1 MATGKIGVGDL
12 VAVTA
17 TVRWRINPGHVSVA
31 IPSYNFPYSIRDSS
45 KMTMR
50 GQQVELTG
58 EVTRIDNETVTIAL
72 GPLVTVALDKVRL
85 VDKYRPPKRKKPL
98 RDLVD

>member
-1 MATGKIGVGDL
+1 M
-12 VAVTA
+12 AVTV
-17 TVRWRINPGHVSVA
+17 TVRWRINQSHVSVA
-31 IPSYNFPYSIRDSS
+31 IPGYNFPYSIRDSS
-45 KMTMR
+45 KMRMR

-85 VDKYRPPKRKKPL
+85 VETYRSPKRRTRL
-98 RDLVD
+98 RPTSCP